1 MVCNHLTTS
10 VWNHLTNPL
19 NGMDHS
25 MNPGTSDL
33 PQGQPPRHPLLLD
46 GGTVCLQE
54 RHGRNGDFSSYGH
67 QISSNHGEHEV
78 KKTLNWFKLLD
89 LGFTLLNCFGMW
101 NIVNSLSKM
110 EICRLN
116 QTTREICDQ
125 ITSGL
130 KDICPLHNWI
140 WTLWACQCRS
150 VIGVQ
155 HC

>member
-10 VWNHLTNPL
+10 VWNHLNNPKW
-19 NGMDHS
+19 NGWNESRHLWS
-25 MNPGTSDL
+25 TARAATTAPA
-33 PQGQPPRHPLLLD
+33 PRTEL
-46 GGTVCLQE
+46 VCLQK
-54 RHGRNGDFSSYGH
+54 RHGTNGDFSSYGH
-67 QISSNHGEHEV
+67 QLSSNHGEHEV
-78 KKTLNWFKLLD
+78 KKTLNCWIWVLH
-89 LGFTLLNCFGMW
+89 GFTLLNCFGMW

-110 EICRLN
+110 EICRWN
-116 QTTREICDQ
+116 QRTRKICNQ

-155 HC
+155 HCEKP